1 MTPQRKN
8 FSYPRSLTHTR
19 PHLELIGEFEITT
32 TNEPEILVSEII
44 KLLF

>member
-8 FSYPRSLTHTR
+8 FSYPRSLTQTR
-19 PHLELIGEFEITT
+19 PHLELIGEFT